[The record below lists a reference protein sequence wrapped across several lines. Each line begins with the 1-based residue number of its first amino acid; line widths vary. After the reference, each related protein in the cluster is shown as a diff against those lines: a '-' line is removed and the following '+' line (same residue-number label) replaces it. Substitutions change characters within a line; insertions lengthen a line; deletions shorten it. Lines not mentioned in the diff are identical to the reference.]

1 MNKLVL
7 AVVAVGVVQFGELK
21 DGTFSDITLYG
32 GFNKY
37 IKR

>member
-1 MNKLVL
+1 MNKLIL
-7 AVVAVGVVQFGELK
+7 AAMAVGMMAQC
-21 DGTFSDITLYG
+21 GTFSDITLYG